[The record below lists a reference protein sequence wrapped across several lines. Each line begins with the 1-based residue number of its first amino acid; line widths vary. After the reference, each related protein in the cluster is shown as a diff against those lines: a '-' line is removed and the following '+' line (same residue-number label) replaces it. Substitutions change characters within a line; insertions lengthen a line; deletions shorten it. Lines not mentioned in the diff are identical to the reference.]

1 VLRRQARAALVAQ
14 TNAIAEG
21 LGEAFTGLSFVE
33 GRIAEYPSLDL
44 SPSPSAS
51 RGGQDATAGEAASS
65 RFSAAPRVT
74 GGKAAAAGLPPLP
87 PAAPSSSSS
96 SSRNMDVLIALHACD
111 TATDDAIWY
120 RTP

>member
-1 VLRRQARAALVAQ
+1 MAQ

-33 GRIAEYPSLDL
+33 GRIADYPSLDL

-65 RFSAAPRVT
+65 GFAAAPRVT

-87 PAAPSSSSS
+87 PAAPSPSSSS
-96 SSRNMDVLIALHACD
+96 SSRSMDVLIALHACD